1 MPELTIIERA
11 QKALSIEHTET
22 SLKKMAGKTSD
33 IKEIKDNAD
42 YNLVKSSRISI
53 KGIRIDIQKAGK
65 TARDDAN
72 KFSKAVIGEE
82 KRLIGIISPEE
93 SRLQA
98 LQDEVD
104 QKIYRE
110 TSARIQ
116 AEKDRIQAI
125 MDRMQGIEDLA
136 DGLLGKDSG
145 EIKSRIDFANS
156 ISCDETGFAEYLEQ
170 AMHTKT
176 ETSKILNDA
185 YRQRRDFEDQQ
196 AEQARI
202 AEKQA
207 ERQAEIDKQSAEIK
221 AQQDKIDANH
231 RQQQAEKLA
240 AERAEAE
247 KVRLEKERLE
257 QEDAERIQKEETAR
271 MQAEDE
277 ARQEALRPD
286 KDRLID
292 WLKKLRFIDG
302 VELHDKK
309 LIAIQ
314 LRTLTDLTQLSKAM
328 VKVVEDV

>member
-1 MPELTIIERA
+1 MSELTIIERA
-11 QKALSIEHTET
+11 QKALSIEHTEA
-22 SLKKMAGKTSD
+22 SLKNLAEKTAD
-33 IKEIKDNAD
+33 IKEIKDKAD
-42 YNLVKSSRISI
+42 YSLVKSSRISI

-65 TARDDAN
+65 AARDDAN
-72 KFSKAVIGEE
+72 KFSKAVISEE

-93 SRLQA
+93 SRLQT
-98 LQDEVD
+98 LQDYVD
-104 QKIYRE
+104 QKAYRE
-110 TSARIQ
+110 SAARMQ

-125 MDRMQGIEDLA
+125 MDRIQRIKGLA
-136 DGLLGKDSG
+136 EGLLGKDSE
-145 EIKSRIDFANS
+145 EIRQRLLALDSVGYT
-156 ISCDETGFAEYLEQ
+156 EFAEYMEK
-170 AMHTKT
+170 AMDSKR
-176 ETSKILNDA
+176 ETLKILNEA
-185 YRQRRDFEDQQ
+185 YRERRDFEDQQ
-196 AEQARI
+196 AEQNRI

-207 ERQAEIDKQSAEIK
+207 ERQAEIDKQAAKIK
-221 AQQDKIDANH
+221 AKQDKIDADH

-271 MQAEDE
+271 MQAEEE